1 MNLPIHPFPARMA
14 PELALNALRNISGTG
29 KVLDPMSGSGTTLRH
44 ASELGLQGYGRDL
57 DPLAVLM
64 AKVWTTPMDVSSV
77 EQAFSEVLA
86 AACSVDPSELTLP
99 WIDDD
104 PETTRFVDFWFG
116 RKQRDQLRCL
126 SAVLHDH
133 HEHLSRNVKPSD
145 VDVLRVALSRTIVT
159 KEQRASLAR
168 DTSHSRPHK
177 VAELSNYDVM
187 GGFKV
192 SKDQVL
198 RRLSN
203 SNLVGSA
210 QVRLGDARKLEFES
224 EQFDLIVT
232 SPPYLNAIDY
242 MRGHKLGLV
251 WLGYSISQL
260 RGIRSNS
267 IGAEK
272 ARNSKDRTAET
283 VVAAFGD
290 IFELPP
296 RHQAMIDRYAIDLSK
311 ALSEA
316 ARVLKTGAIATYV
329 IGNSCLKGVFINN
342 SSAVVAAAKQSGLEL
357 LDEIVRSLPENRR
370 YLPVKTE
377 GRLSQRMR
385 TETILTFRKL

>member
-1 MNLPIHPFPARMA
+1 MTLPIHPFPARMA
-14 PELALNALRNISGTG
+14 PELALNALKKTAGTV

-44 ASELGLQGYGRDL
+44 VSELGHQGYGRDL

-64 AKVWTTPMDVSSV
+64 ARVWTTPIDKSSV
-77 EQAFSEVLA
+77 EQTFSGVMNA
-86 AACSVDPSELTLP
+86 ARAADPSDLILP

-104 PETTRFVDFWFG
+104 PETARFVDYWFG
-116 RKQRDQLRCL
+116 SKQRDQLRCL
-126 SAVLHDH
+126 SAVLHEH
-133 HEHLSRNVKPSD
+133 HERLSPNVKSSD
-145 VDVLRVALSRTIVT
+145 IDVLRVALSRTIVT

-168 DTSHSRPHK
+168 DTSHSRPHR
-177 VAELSNYDVM
+177 VADLSDYDVM
-187 GGFKV
+187 RGFKT

-203 SNLVGSA
+203 ANLAGSA
-210 QVRLGDARKLEFES
+210 QVRLGDARNLDFES
-224 EQFDLIVT
+224 EQFDVIVI

-242 MRGHKLGLV
+242 MRGHKMGLV
-251 WLGYSISQL
+251 WLGHSISQL

-267 IGAEK
+267 IGAER
-272 ARNSKDRTAET
+272 ARDPRDRTSEA

-290 IFELPP
+290 ISELPT
-296 RHQAMIDRYAIDLSK
+296 RHQAMIDRYAIDLSR

-316 ARVLKTGAIATYV
+316 ARVLKSGATATYV

-342 SSAVVAAAKQSGLEL
+342 SSAVVAAAEQSGLEVM
-357 LDEIVRSLPENRR
+357 DKIVRPLPENRR
-370 YLPVKTE
+370 YLPVNTAS
-377 GRLSQRMR
+377 RLSQRMR